1 MRLGELLIGR
11 GFVTLDD
18 IDAALHRQKI
28 EGGRLGENLICLG
41 KLTANQLSQ
50 MIDSV
55 PPIPSSTAETGIVPR
70 NLLNLLLKLM
80 HVEALETVG
89 ELVQRMKLDSRVIQ
103 ELLDIAM
110 QLRFVYAKGST
121 SREAAFGI
129 RYALG
134 NLGKAAAKDALD
146 QNLYLGP
153 APVSLAAYQTQI
165 ERQRIG
171 NEKITENTLR
181 QGLAGLVVSD
191 DYVAKFL
198 PAINSGRTVLLFGA
212 PGNGKTTLA
221 IRIAE
226 LFRDMVFIP
235 YAVDVGGQIITVY
248 DPGLHKLSI
257 SDKDAEALS
266 TRPALERERLD
277 QRWVA
282 CKRPVAMTGGE
293 FTLDMLDLKHN
304 PDTKFYDAPLHVKTL
319 NGTLLIDDFGR
330 QNFDP
335 SRLLNRWIVPMEHQ
349 IDHLKLHSG
358 TIFSLPFDGLVIFS
372 TNLDP
377 SDLMDPAF
385 LRRIQYKFKLGAP
398 NRDEYWKVFD
408 AVASGFGLELTEP
421 IFNVVVNRLDQRFGL
436 SYSQPNFIC
445 QQVIESCRSFGR
457 PRELTAEGALAALS
471 NLYYDIESERGS
483 ETVGEPVHSLRPLSS
498 LRAV

>member
-28 EGGRLGENLICLG
+28 EGGRLGENLIVLG
-41 KLTANQLSQ
+41 RLTANQLSQ
-50 MIDSV
+50 VIDSV
-55 PPIPSSTAETGIVPR
+55 PPVPSSLAETGIVPR

-80 HVEALETVG
+80 YAESLETVR
-89 ELVQRMKLDSRVIQ
+89 ELTERMKLDSRVVQ
-103 ELLDIAM
+103 ELLNVAI
-110 QLRFVYAKGST
+110 QLRFVHAKGSV
-121 SREAAFGI
+121 SYEAALAI

-134 NLGKAAAKDALD
+134 NLGRAAAKDALD

-153 APVSLAAYQTQI
+153 APVCLAAYQTQI

-171 NEKITENTLR
+171 NEIVSENALR
-181 QGLAGLVVSD
+181 RGFAGLIVSD
-191 DYVAKFL
+191 DYVEKFL
-198 PAINSGRTVLLFGA
+198 PAINAGRTVLLFGP

-221 IRIAE
+221 TRIGE
-226 LFRDMVFIP
+226 LFRDVIYIP
-235 YAVDVGGQIITVY
+235 YAVDVGGQIITIY
-248 DPGLHKLSI
+248 DPSMHKRSI
-257 SDKDAEALS
+257 SDEDAEALS
-266 TRPALERERLD
+266 ARPELERERFD

-282 CKRPVAMTGGE
+282 CKRPVTMTGGE

-335 SRLLNRWIVPMEHQ
+335 SQLLNRWIVPMEHQ

-372 TNLDP
+372 TNLNP

-385 LRRIQYKFKLGAP
+385 LRRIPYKVKLNPP
-398 NRDEYWKVFD
+398 NRDEYWKVFKG
-408 AVASGFGLELTEP
+408 VACRFGLELTEP
-421 IFNVVVNRLDQRFGL
+421 IFDLVVSRLEQQFGL
-436 SYSQPNFIC
+436 AYSQPNFIC
-445 QQVIESCRSFGR
+445 QQVIASCRSFGR
-457 PRELTAEGALAALS
+457 PTELTAEGALAALS
-471 NLYYDIESERGS
+471 NLYYDIEHERGS
-483 ETVGEPVHSLRPLSS
+483 KIVAECV
-498 LRAV
+498 